1 MSGVAWVI
9 QLEESAGPTIWVT
22 GVVTLCCIGIGIVA
36 FFVGEKGITKSDWI
50 SFATALVIIP
60 VWIFAGSPLFAL
72 ILVML
77 IELLNYYPTV
87 RKSYQKPYEEDII
100 SWSLSGLRW
109 ACATLAVTSF
119 SFNSMAYP
127 LFITICEIG
136 LVAYLLYRRKM
147 VSKAL

>member
-1 MSGVAWVI
+1 MSGVAWII
-9 QLEESAGPTIWVT
+9 QLGESAGPTIWVT
-22 GVVTLCCIGIGIVA
+22 GVVTLCCIGIGISA
-36 FFVGEKGITKSDWI
+36 FFVGEKRITKSDWA
-50 SFATALVIIP
+50 SFMMALAIIP
-60 VWIFAGSPLFAL
+60 VWVYVASPLLAL

-109 ACATLAVTSF
+109 ACATLAVTNF
-119 SFNSMAYP
+119 SFNAIGYP

-136 LVAYLLYRRKM
+136 LVAYLLYRRKI
-147 VSKAL
+147 VSKVL